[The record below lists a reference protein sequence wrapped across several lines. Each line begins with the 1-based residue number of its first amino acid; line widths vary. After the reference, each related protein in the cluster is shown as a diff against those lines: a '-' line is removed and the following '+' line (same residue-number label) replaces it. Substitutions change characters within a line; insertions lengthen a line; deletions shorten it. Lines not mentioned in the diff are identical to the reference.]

1 MNNSKFLDETGLSYL
16 MSKLKTEFGKKASL
30 GDDGKVSSD
39 QLPSYVDDVVEFSG
53 MVEGITILGAS
64 TDAEGNVVY
73 DKTTKVFA
81 LAVREGLSLSPNVT
95 YFGNWPSRDDYQ
107 STLDGTITPYTG
119 KIFVDTST
127 NKAYRWSGSDLIEI
141 TSGGVSLGE
150 TSTTAYAGDKGAQN
164 AKDIAAIKSG
174 DLPLVSPM
182 ILSVNTNTYLW
193 EISDQDDTSIS
204 KIATLALN
212 TTYGYK
218 VKFTGCMKWVHTDG
232 YKDPTAMNGGSW
244 SSSTLPSSGTASDTL
259 TISDIIADKT
269 ITASIKAPKQGL
281 VLSNGIIKEASSSDY
296 DTASVSAYVHFQYKV
311 VAAATESVVDVSAL
325 QNFLDSSSDD
335 YAATLQNGRNVVRTN
350 VTTGEKEYFV
360 YAYPAVLGDL
370 AKITMNDA
378 TPLLADGFTKS
389 EVTVTDPQ
397 TKASIKYNVYVS
409 VQRGAFSGAKLDIA

>member
-1 MNNSKFLDETGLSYL
+1 MNNSKFLDETGLAHL

-53 MVEGITILGAS
+53 MVEGITITLGS
-64 TDAEGNVVY
+64 TESSGFVVY
-73 DKTTKVFA
+73 DKTSKSFV
-81 LAVREGLSLSPNVT
+81 LAVQDGLSSKIS
-95 YFGNWPSRDDYQ
+95 YFINWPSRDDYQ
-107 STLDGTITPYTG
+107 SESGDTVTPYTG

-182 ILSVNTNTYLW
+182 ILSVNTNTYFW

-204 KIATLALN
+204 KMATLALN
-212 TTYGYK
+212 TIYGYK
-218 VKFTGCMKWVHTDG
+218 VKFIGCMKWVHTDG

-296 DTASVSAYVHFQYKV
+296 DTASVSASVHFQYKV
-311 VAAATESVVDVSAL
+311 VAATTESAVDANAL

-360 YAYPAVLGDL
+360 YAYPTVLGDL
-370 AKITMNDA
+370 TKITMNDA